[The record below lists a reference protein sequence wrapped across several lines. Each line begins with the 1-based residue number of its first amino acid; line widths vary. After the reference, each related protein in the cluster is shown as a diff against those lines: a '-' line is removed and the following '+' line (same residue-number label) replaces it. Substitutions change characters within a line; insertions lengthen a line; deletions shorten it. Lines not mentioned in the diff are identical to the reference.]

1 MKPNFALDLTFDGIT
16 LLHRAGEAGW
26 HVVGEVALD
35 SPTLDGDLAALRRK
49 ANTLDPSGMR
59 TKLVIPDDQI
69 RYLDIPAAPA
79 PHGDHDAAAADAL
92 DGATPYALDELAY
105 DWTVRDARL
114 YVAAVA
120 RETLDEAESFARE
133 HKFNPVCFVADPDQK
148 IYAGTPVFGVT
159 GNAGERSDTVE
170 RETGPM
176 RRLGALPEAGVEEDK
191 PVSDDGGDGDDD
203 GDDGDTTAGAA
214 LPFVSV
220 RAERGLPPAPMP
232 RLEGV
237 ARITP
242 GPLPDAEARAISGA
256 ALASLAPR
264 DDAPAVG
271 PVADRTVPPKA
282 PTSTKS
288 KARPKT
294 PKASRTAPNAPR
306 VPQDKPASMT
316 DNAAPGA
323 GGAQEAAAVATPS
336 PTETGAVAL
345 TPADEAER
353 LTIFGARS
361 SADARRG
368 KPRFLGLILTAVL
381 LLVMIGV
388 AAWAAIFPDSGLGRI
403 LRGAEPQIALTP
415 DIPELAA
422 PEPQQEPDA
431 AGSATSEPE
440 ESATGTP
447 EPAAPPDEQEIAA
460 LPVPAAPPAAQD
472 ATGAVEKEPETPDTT
487 ERWTAP
493 ETPEEARRRY
503 AATGI
508 WPSAPE
514 APDEPRS
521 GSLDTFYQTS
531 IDAQVTLRD
540 AVALP
545 RAASLAPDPAPPRPA
560 LPPPPGRTFELDTRG
575 FVRAT
580 PEGAL
585 TPEGI
590 RVHSGPP
597 PVRPP
602 ETPPRAVPLPGLTPT
617 EEAVEAREN
626 LSGIRPRLRPET
638 LIEEHERGALG
649 GRTRTELATLRPRP
663 RPEAIAARGAARA
676 EAAAIAEATDEAVA
690 ESLKPRLRPEA
701 IARADRPRAAATAAA
716 PAIPTTASV
725 AQRATARNAIN
736 LRQVNLIGV
745 YGTPSNRRALV
756 RLANGQYRKVEV
768 GDRIDGGHVSAI
780 GDTELRYTKSG
791 RNVVLRLPRG

>member
-1 MKPNFALDLTFDGIT
+1 MKPNFALDLTFVGIT

-35 SPTLDGDLAALRRK
+35 SPKLGDELAALRRK

-59 TKLVIPDDQI
+59 TMVVIPEEQI
-69 RYLDIPAAPA
+69 RYLDIPAASA

-105 DWTVRDARL
+105 DWSVRDTRL
-114 YVAAVA
+114 HIAAVA

-133 HKFNPVCFVADPDQK
+133 HKFNPVCFVADPDQDT
-148 IYAGTPVFGVT
+148 YAGAPVFGMT
-159 GNAGERSDTVE
+159 EEAADAGPVE
-170 RETGPM
+170 REPGRM
-176 RRLGALPEAGVEEDK
+176 KRLGALPEAETEDAQSA
-191 PVSDDGGDGDDD
+191 PEAGGDTDA
-203 GDDGDTTAGAA
+203 TRGAA
-214 LPFVSV
+214 LPFASV
-220 RAERGLPPAPMP
+220 RAERGLPPTPAP

-242 GPLPDAEARAISGA
+242 GPLPDAQARALSGA
-256 ALASLAPR
+256 AQASLAPR

-271 PVADRTVPPKA
+271 PAADRTAAPKA
-282 PTSTKS
+282 PAKAKAKG
-288 KARPKT
+288 KARAGERDKT
-294 PKASRTAPNAPR
+294 RKDPGIPPGPAPAPPAPPATTTTGTDIDTTDAADTQAAGMTATPAAPR
-306 VPQDKPASMT
+306 KA
-316 DNAAPGA
+316 
-323 GGAQEAAAVATPS
+323 
-336 PTETGAVAL
+336 AL
-345 TPADEAER
+345 TPEDEAER

-361 SADARRG
+361 TDGARRG

-381 LLVMIGV
+381 LLVMVGV
-388 AAWAAIFPDSGLGRI
+388 AAWAAIFPESGLGRM
-403 LRGAEPQIALTP
+403 LRGTEPQVALTP

-422 PEPQQEPDA
+422 PEPRQEAETAQA
-431 AGSATSEPE
+431 A
-440 ESATGTP
+440 TP
-447 EPAAPPDEQEIAA
+447 EPADTGADAPDPAPPPPGDQDIAA
-460 LPVPAAPPAAQD
+460 LPAPTEPPAPQTVTDVAD
-472 ATGAVEKEPETPDTT
+472 EPETGDPT

-508 WPSAPE
+508 WPTAPE

-545 RAASLAPDPAPPRPA
+545 RAASLAPDPVPPRPA
-560 LPPPPGRTFELDTRG
+560 LPPPPGRTFELDARG

-585 TPEGI
+585 TPEGV
-590 RVHSGPP
+590 RVHAGPP

-602 ETPPRAVPLPGLTPT
+602 ETPPRAIPLPGLTPT

-626 LSGIRPRLRPET
+626 LSDIRPRQRPET

-649 GRTRTELATLRPRP
+649 GRTRTELAGLRPRG
-663 RPEAIAARGAARA
+663 RPDVIAARAEARA

-701 IARADRPRAAATAAA
+701 IARAA
-716 PAIPTTASV
+716 PSRTEAPVIPTTASV
-725 AQRATARNAIN
+725 AQRATARNAIT

-745 YGTPSNRRALV
+745 YGTPSNRRALI

-768 GDRIDGGHVSAI
+768 GDRLDGGRVSAI

-791 RNVVLRLPRG
+791 RSVVLRMPRG